1 MVDTVYEQSLKRI
14 ENKLKR
20 QGISL
25 WDTKDVFLTYAG
37 FLIEDEDVIK

>member
-1 MVDTVYEQSLKRI
+1 MVDTVYEQSLKWI

-25 WDTKDVFLTYAG
+25 WDTKDIFLTYAG